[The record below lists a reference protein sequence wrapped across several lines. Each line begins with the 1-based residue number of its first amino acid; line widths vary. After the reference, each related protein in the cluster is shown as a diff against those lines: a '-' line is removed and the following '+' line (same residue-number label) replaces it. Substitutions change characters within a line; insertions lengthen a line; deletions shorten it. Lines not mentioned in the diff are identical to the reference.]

1 MRGNSENKIT
11 FPLHQPA
18 GLLANVLGLYRVSVE
33 GLEAFRARKA
43 FGLKC
48 FRNPKNT
55 TNESGKATVD
65 VKCSRLLGKLA
76 RDEHLLL
83 THSFLL
89 KIV

>member
-43 FGLKC
+43 FGFETRKTPQM
-48 FRNPKNT
+48 N
-55 TNESGKATVD
+55 
-65 VKCSRLLGKLA
+65 LGKSQ
-76 RDEHLLL
+76 L
-83 THSFLL
+83 TLDVHDF
-89 KIV
+89 